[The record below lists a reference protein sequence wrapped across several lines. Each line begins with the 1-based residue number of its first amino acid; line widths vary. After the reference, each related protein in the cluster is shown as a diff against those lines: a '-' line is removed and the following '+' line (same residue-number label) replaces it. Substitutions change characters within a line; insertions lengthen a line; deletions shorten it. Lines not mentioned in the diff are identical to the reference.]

1 MMFLLYHSFLIENSL
16 SLSLEKL
23 FFIHNKSTAICTA
36 IIIKSIYDMDF
47 MEIKKYRKCC
57 ILSIL

>member
-1 MMFLLYHSFLIENSL
+1 MMFLLYHSFLIENSF

-36 IIIKSIYDMDF
+36 IIIKSIYDMGATRSL
-47 MEIKKYRKCC
+47 ITA
-57 ILSIL
+57 